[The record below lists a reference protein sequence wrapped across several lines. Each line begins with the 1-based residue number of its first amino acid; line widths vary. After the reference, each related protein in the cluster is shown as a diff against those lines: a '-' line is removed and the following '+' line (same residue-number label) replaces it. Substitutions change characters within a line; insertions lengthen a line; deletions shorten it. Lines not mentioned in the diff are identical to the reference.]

1 MNVSHVAAK
10 NKKRYLESLVSNVI
24 SSFSKLHLQHDADT
38 QLLIV
43 IGLVYYTGHFC
54 KHSGLCIQKLKC

>member
-1 MNVSHVAAK
+1 MNVSHVGAK

-43 IGLVYYTGHFC
+43 IGLVYNTGHC
-54 KHSGLCIQKLKC
+54 KHGGLCIQKLKC